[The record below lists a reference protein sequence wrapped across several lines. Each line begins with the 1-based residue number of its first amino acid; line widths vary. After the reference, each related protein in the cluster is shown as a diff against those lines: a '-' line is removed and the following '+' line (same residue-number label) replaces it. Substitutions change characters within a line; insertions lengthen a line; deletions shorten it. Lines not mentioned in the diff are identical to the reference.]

1 MPLLKSFCL
10 DNRMSLIEMLKIVE
24 RKDIPTLQG
33 QRVMLELELK
43 RYVDIMILFQFQ
55 FSCNSSMIS
64 AIVGLTIS
72 LKDSFWHCLFF
83 LFCFL
88 LVCKYGLA
96 EHLTLFCFCQFKLV
110 LLFYLSC
117 PVRVVLF
124 SFTDCSLLFCMNRI

>member
-1 MPLLKSFCL
+1 MSLLKSFYL
-10 DNRMSLIEMLKIVE
+10 DNRRSLIEMLKIVE
-24 RKDIPTLQG
+24 RKDIPTLQR

-43 RYVDIMILFQFQ
+43 RYIDIMILFQFQ

-72 LKDSFWHCLFF
+72 LKDSFWHCLF
-83 LFCFL
+83 LLLCFL

-96 EHLTLFCFCQFKLV
+96 ERPTLFCFGQFKPV

-117 PVRVVLF
+117 PVRAVLF
-124 SFTDCSLLFCMNRI
+124 SFTDCPLLFCMNKI